1 MRQRQLNCLRANV
14 RCKIRE
20 RPGANAMNT
29 STHQSQRAAEAT
41 APVLVTGSD
50 KAFGVVFCAVFVVI
64 ALYPLVAGAP
74 VRLWALGLAA
84 LFLIAAF
91 FLPRVLSPLNRA
103 WTRIGMA
110 MHRVVSPV
118 ALFVVFCLAV
128 LPTGLLMRLLGK
140 DLLRLRLEPESDTYW
155 IERSPPGRS
164 DQQMKKQF

>member
-1 MRQRQLNCLRANV
+1 MNNFLQQSPRAT
-14 RCKIRE
+14 K
-20 RPGANAMNT
+20 P
-29 STHQSQRAAEAT
+29 AATVSA
-41 APVLVTGSD
+41 TGSD
-50 KAFGVVFCAVFVVI
+50 KAFGLVFSAVF
-64 ALYPLVAGAP
+64 ALVAFYPIIASAP
-74 VRLWALGLAA
+74 IRLWALGLAA

-91 FLPRVLSPLNRA
+91 ATPRLLSPLNRM
-103 WTRIGMA
+103 WTKLGLI
-110 MHRVVSPV
+110 MHRVVSPI